1 MTMKRTSSTKN
12 SIKKKPKIS
21 STEDSIDYTKS
32 LTSEDAETVES
43 GFQELDIAENPGKLK
58 TEKKKTKAIKKT
70 VTITDK
76 ENKSSKITVSKTD
89 NENKTS
95 KKTKG
100 KSNTTNEEKPTEK
113 PNWKEFK
120 KEKQELRL
128 KRKTQ
133 KCPFYEAVVKAKK
146 LWESVRRD
154 DCPKEKKE
162 TLLNELFKFSKSHLE
177 TMVFSHDTARIVQWM
192 LKLGTPEIR
201 SQVINE
207 LIKHVPKMLLSK
219 YACLCVKNMLK
230 QGDAEQRKI
239 IINSLKGKIYTFTLH
254 TNSAKIMD
262 LIYTTYATQEQQNAM
277 MHELYGASSI
287 LCDSPNVLSFAE
299 VLKNSPN
306 TKDIILAKT
315 KDHIRKFVL
324 KQKTSMQ
331 TTLVHNLIYEYIL
344 YTGGKNC
351 DELFTSLKEFPI
363 ELFYTSK
370 SGCHLAMYIIWSANS
385 KEKKA
390 ILKQIKTTA
399 STRDLATSEYGYLIL
414 LALFDSVDDTVLVK
428 KTIIPEILKN
438 IDTIATD
445 EYGRRV
451 ILSLVA
457 WRDSSYF
464 HPRDIELLKK
474 GESIKECKKDD
485 DVRVKELLN
494 AVSDRFLQHVQDNP
508 NFWLSNGSI
517 AMVLLGILKSG
528 SGDKLKEAMTSVA
541 NYLID
546 PNNKVEDKD
555 VKVPVYEHSGLHMV
569 LRKIIGHDKI
579 LVKNN
584 ETTFSEILSSIITAD
599 TLESWI
605 QCNRA
610 CFLLIAMIES
620 DVQLAVENIK
630 SSISTKMINLLKK
643 QKFSGAKILVTKLN
657 PEASVKN

>member
-1 MTMKRTSSTKN
+1 
-12 SIKKKPKIS
+12 
-21 STEDSIDYTKS
+21 
-32 LTSEDAETVES
+32 
-43 GFQELDIAENPGKLK
+43 
-58 TEKKKTKAIKKT
+58 
-70 VTITDK
+70 
-76 ENKSSKITVSKTD
+76 
-89 NENKTS
+89 
-95 KKTKG
+95 
-100 KSNTTNEEKPTEK
+100 
-113 PNWKEFK
+113 
-120 KEKQELRL
+120 
-128 KRKTQ
+128 
-133 KCPFYEAVVKAKK
+133 
-146 LWESVRRD
+146 
-154 DCPKEKKE
+154 
-162 TLLNELFKFSKSHLE
+162 
-177 TMVFSHDTARIVQWM
+177 MVFSHDTARIVQWM

-239 IINSLKGKIYTFTLH
+239 IINSLKGKVYSYTLH

-262 LIYTTYATQEQQNAM
+262 LIYTTYATPEQQNTM

-287 LCDSPNVLSFAE
+287 LCESPNVLSFAE

-315 KDHIRKFVL
+315 KDHIKKFVL

-344 YTGGKNC
+344 YTSGKDC

-370 SGCHLAMYIIWSANS
+370 SGCLLAMYIIWSANS

-428 KTIIPEILKN
+428 KTIIPEILNN

-474 GESIKECKKDD
+474 GESLKECKKDD

-494 AVSDRFLQHVQDNP
+494 AVSDRFLQHIQDNP
-508 NFWLSNGSI
+508 NFWLSSGSI

-528 SGDKLKEAMTSVA
+528 SGEKLKEAMTSIA

-546 PNNKVEDKD
+546 PSNKVEDKG

-569 LRKIIGHDKI
+569 LRKIIVHDKS
-579 LVKNN
+579 LVENN
-584 ETTFSEILSSIITAD
+584 ETTFSEILSSIITTD
-599 TLESWI
+599 TLKLWV

-620 DVQLAVENIK
+620 EVKLALENIK
-630 SSISTKMINLLKK
+630 SLMSTTMMNLLKK

-657 PEASVKN
+657 SKEVKE